1 MRNIDPIVSQI
12 LNIIDEVALTCIY
25 EEPVGLKSFRFR
37 QELFICRLSLG
48 RWDPQGE
55 FSMKCL
61 REVSSNLYSARR
73 GEVEVGSTL
82 FDEMTEVKDG
92 VIYYVMK
99 DGYVKSGDMTSS
111 RRLFNEMRFRTVVT
125 WTIIIHGYCNNK
137 DVASWNDMINGYA
150 LNGDVSAALDLFLA
164 MLREVKPD
172 EVTILAVLSACNH
185 IAEGRKWFHMMEE
198 CGLKAKIEH
207 YGYMG
212 GGGAATAEEEA
223 ETRSQEGHMRFGDS
237 FNALSPD
244 TSFCNLRFS
253 SVRLSQH
260 LFKYSQSTS
269 VCFSFVLNM

>member
-1 MRNIDPIVSQI
+1 MVFVQI
-12 LNIIDEVALTCIY
+12 C
-25 EEPVGLKSFRFR
+25 RFR

-61 REVSSNLYSARR
+61 R
-73 GEVEVGSTL
+73 EVEVGSTL

-185 IAEGRKWFHMMEE
+185 IA
-198 CGLKAKIEH
+198 
-207 YGYMG
+207 
-212 GGGAATAEEEA
+212 
-223 ETRSQEGHMRFGDS
+223 
-237 FNALSPD
+237 
-244 TSFCNLRFS
+244 
-253 SVRLSQH
+253 V
-260 LFKYSQSTS
+260 
-269 VCFSFVLNM
+269 